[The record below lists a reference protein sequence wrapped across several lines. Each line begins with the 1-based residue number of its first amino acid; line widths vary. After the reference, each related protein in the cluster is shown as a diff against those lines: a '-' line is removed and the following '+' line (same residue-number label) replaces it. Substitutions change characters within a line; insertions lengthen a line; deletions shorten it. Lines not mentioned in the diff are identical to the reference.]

1 MSFYFILNF
10 KSSLSIKEDFFH
22 ACTNMSYCA
31 VYNGRSGV
39 YCWLLTPIIIG
50 YAECP
55 QFSVLMRRTRFGTL
69 MEQRLSELTNK
80 IVAIKTSD

>member
-39 YCWLLTPIIIG
+39 YCWLLTPIIMG

-55 QFSVLMRRTRFGTL
+55 QFSVLMRRTRSGTL
-69 MEQRLSELTNK
+69 MEQRMNELKNK

>member
-1 MSFYFILNF
+1 MH
-10 KSSLSIKEDFFH
+10 KQ
-22 ACTNMSYCA
+22 SYCA

-39 YCWLLTPIIIG
+39 YCWLLTPIIMG

-55 QFSVLMRRTRFGTL
+55 QFSVLMRCTRSGTL
-69 MEQRLSELTNK
+69 MEQRMSELKNK

>member
-1 MSFYFILNF
+1 M
-10 KSSLSIKEDFFH
+10 EDFFH

-39 YCWLLTPIIIG
+39 YCWLLTPIIMG

-55 QFSVLMRRTRFGTL
+55 QFSVPMRRTRSGTL
-69 MEQRLSELTNK
+69 MEQRLSELKNK

>member
-1 MSFYFILNF
+1 
-10 KSSLSIKEDFFH
+10 
-22 ACTNMSYCA
+22 MSYCA

-39 YCWLLTPIIIG
+39 YCWLLTPIIMG
-50 YAECP
+50 YVECP
-55 QFSVLMRRTRFGTL
+55 QFSVPMRRTRSGTL

>member
-1 MSFYFILNF
+1 
-10 KSSLSIKEDFFH
+10 
-22 ACTNMSYCA
+22 MSYCT

-39 YCWLLTPIIIG
+39 YCWLLTPIIMG

-55 QFSVLMRRTRFGTL
+55 QFSVPMRRTRSGTL
-69 MEQRLSELTNK
+69 MEQRLSELKNK

>member
-1 MSFYFILNF
+1 
-10 KSSLSIKEDFFH
+10 
-22 ACTNMSYCA
+22 MSYCA

-39 YCWLLTPIIIG
+39 YCWLLTSISMG

-55 QFSVLMRRTRFGTL
+55 QFSVPMRRTRFGTL
-69 MEQRLSELTNK
+69 MEQRLSELKNK

>member
-1 MSFYFILNF
+1 
-10 KSSLSIKEDFFH
+10 
-22 ACTNMSYCA
+22 MSYCT

-39 YCWLLTPIIIG
+39 YCWLLTPIIMG
-50 YAECP
+50 YAEYP
-55 QFSVLMRRTRFGTL
+55 QFSVPMRRTRFGTL